1 MIDVREAS
9 LRTVA
14 DPASQLL
21 PASVRAAVQ
30 RSADRADLTRA
41 FETDLRSLTF
51 RRLRAAGLVFGG
63 LHLLAWLFSATASLS
78 LFLALAPHRTAAIA
92 FSLLFATAPY
102 FPPLE
107 QRAHALSM
115 ALTLGTALFVVEPVL
130 IYGLVGGSDY
140 FGMVLLLVCSGVLF
154 PFTARR
160 MSVVSAAILAMYL
173 LAAAIAW
180 EPGAGEA
187 LVRGVFYLLAAS
199 AVAIVAARLGYRLR
213 RAEFFARHDLL
224 RERDTAE
231 QLLFN
236 ILPEPIVRQ
245 LEKDQ
250 SAIAEGFD
258 EATVL
263 FADIVGFTPI
273 SARIS
278 PRALVDLLNDIFSR
292 FDALTDKHGLEKIKT
307 IGDAYMVVG
316 GVPIPRSD
324 HAIAV
329 ANMALEMRDLI
340 DDLRPAT
347 GDRLKLRIGINTGP
361 VVAGVIGT
369 KKFAYDLWGDT
380 VNTAARMEAH
390 ADPGTIQITE
400 RTHELIRQRFLVEA
414 RGPISVKGKGEMP
427 TYLLLGRARPLA

>member
-1 MIDVREAS
+1 
-9 LRTVA
+9 VA

-30 RSADRADLTRA
+30 RSADRSDLSQAFDRA
-41 FETDLRSLTF
+41 LCALTF

-63 LHLLAWLFSATASLS
+63 LHLLAWIFAATSSFELFV
-78 LFLALAPHRTAAIA
+78 ALAPHRTAAIA

-107 QRAHALSM
+107 RRAHSLSV
-115 ALTLGTALFVVEPVL
+115 ALTLGTAMFVVEPVL
-130 IYGLVGGSDY
+130 IYGVVGGSDY
-140 FGMVLLLVCSGVLF
+140 FGLVLLIVCTGLLF
-154 PFTARR
+154 PYAAPR
-160 MSVVSAAILAMYL
+160 MSAVAGAILAMYL
-173 LAAAIAW
+173 LASAIAW
-180 EPGAGEA
+180 DPGAGEA

-199 AVAIVAARLGYRLR
+199 AVAIVGARLGHRLR
-213 RAEFFARHDLL
+213 KAEFFARHELL
-224 RERDTAE
+224 RERDVAQ

-250 SAIAEGFD
+250 SAIAEGYD
-258 EATVL
+258 QATVL

-273 SARIS
+273 SARMP
-278 PRALVDLLNDIFSR
+278 PRELVDMLNEIFSR
-292 FDALTDKHGLEKIKT
+292 FDALTEKHGLEKIKT

-316 GVPIPRSD
+316 GVPTPRSD
-324 HAIAV
+324 HAVAV
-329 ANMALEMRDLI
+329 ANMALEMREI
-340 DDLRPAT
+340 AENIRPAT
-347 GDRLKLRIGINTGP
+347 GGRLELRIGINSGP

-380 VNTAARMEAH
+380 VNTAARMEVH
-390 ADPGTIQITE
+390 AEPGTIQITE
-400 RTHELIRQRFLVEA
+400 RTYQLVRKRFQVEA

-427 TYLLLGRARPLA
+427 TYLLLGPARPLA

>member
-1 MIDVREAS
+1 
-9 LRTVA
+9 VA

-30 RSADRADLTRA
+30 RSADRADLARG
-41 FETDLRSLTF
+41 FEQDLRALTF
-51 RRLRAAGLVFGG
+51 RRLRAAGLVFAG
-63 LHLLAWLFSATASLS
+63 LHLLGWLFSAASS
-78 LFLALAPHRTAAIA
+78 VAIFIALAPHRTAAIA

-107 QRAHALSM
+107 QRAHVLSV
-115 ALTLGTALFVVEPVL
+115 ALTLGTAIFVIEPVL
-130 IYGLVGGSDY
+130 IYGVMGGSDY
-140 FGMVLLLVCSGVLF
+140 FGLVLLIVCTGLLF
-154 PFTARR
+154 PYTARR
-160 MSVVSAAILAMYL
+160 MSGVAAAILAMYL
-173 LAAAIAW
+173 TAAAIVW

-199 AVAIVAARLGYRLR
+199 AVAIVGAKLGHRLR

-224 RERDTAE
+224 RERDTAQ
-231 QLLFN
+231 QLLYN

-258 EATVL
+258 QCTVL

-273 SARIS
+273 SASIS
-278 PRALVDLLNDIFSR
+278 PRALVDLLNDVFSR
-292 FDALTDKHGLEKIKT
+292 FDALTEKHGLEKIKT

-316 GVPIPRSD
+316 GVPTPRTD

-329 ANMALEMRDLI
+329 ANMALDMREVADEIRLT
-340 DDLRPAT
+340 T
-347 GDRLKLRIGINTGP
+347 GDRLRIRIGINTGP

-380 VNTAARMEAH
+380 VNIAARMEVH
-390 ADPGTIQITE
+390 AEPGTIQITE
-400 RTHELIRQRFLVEA
+400 RTYELIRRRFRVEA

-427 TYLLLGRARPLA
+427 TYLLLGHARPLA